1 MYQCVNAG
9 HLPHRGGQERET
21 PAVPSE
27 KGVARSGSEDDEM
40 RMISARFARVLQ
52 PEFEEPRHTLA
63 SSRRQNKEN
72 QGDLFLFCH
81 NT

>member
-1 MYQCVNAG
+1 MAAHRGVVYQQLAGNSPALQTGNWLQVSQRVNAG

-27 KGVARSGSEDDEM
+27 KGVAYSGSEDDAM

-52 PEFEEPRHTLA
+52 RSPL
-63 SSRRQNKEN
+63 
-72 QGDLFLFCH
+72 
-81 NT
+81 

>member
-1 MYQCVNAG
+1 MVIMAAPSYSESDLEIMDTIRL
-9 HLPHRGGQERET
+9 HLYACYANVENDR
-21 PAVPSE
+21 V
-27 KGVARSGSEDDEM
+27 
-40 RMISARFARVLQ
+40 FAREELEEIFATDM